1 MPITSLEAYCLI
13 IRSNPDSNW
22 QDAEGQSYQYGQTVP
37 RYTRI
42 QPGVRFV
49 MDRREGGNVVLVGHG
64 EFGTIEDDG
73 VDKNGRRRYRAHFKE
88 FIPFPEP
95 YPLTSDLRAQISAQP
110 GFNQQHSIREIPPK
124 LHAEL
129 VALGGG
135 QVTNN
140 VLHQFCSELRTLR
153 MDRSSGQPKLYKPL
167 MIIAAARTLADA
179 AGLSYGAP
187 LLDHY
192 RTFARAVGV
201 DETHPEYPYYH
212 LQSDGFWAVLDSEGQ
227 PIQRFRIPT
236 NTVLRKTTVQL
247 EPQRAACIW
256 DPVQR
261 RFVLQALLTH
271 FTTEQS
277 QALAGEWPELSGV
290 SPQGGVT
297 SVNATSEAIRM
308 VHGYI
313 SARGFHFTLPQV
325 AAFYCALRTKP
336 FVILAGISGTG
347 KTRLPRLFAETIG
360 ASLRLEAVRPDWADS
375 ADLIGY
381 RDLKET
387 FRPGRLLGFAG
398 EATKSPARPH
408 VFVLDEMN
416 LARVEHYL
424 ADVLSKIES
433 RRREDGK
440 VVTDQLVAPEE
451 LNDDRLAAKWHEIG
465 LPENLF
471 IVGTVNM
478 DETTYGFSRKVLDRA
493 FTLEFSEVDLYQ
505 FGLNLEPDALPTGSV
520 VGLELLKPL
529 ALTLS
534 ELTDEPHRETCIRV
548 IDLLARVN
556 RSLQK
561 AQLQV
566 GYRVR
571 DEACLFVC
579 HASTISDIFPENIA
593 LDYMLCAKV
602 LPRIHGGA
610 AVLQEIML
618 DLLELT
624 LRNNSAEYRSLIAEV
639 RSGDQQL
646 SYLLRHTPGLDSFRY
661 PQTAAKL
668 RIMLERLN
676 RDGYTSYWL

>member
-1 MPITSLEAYCLI
+1 MPTTSHEAYCLI
-13 IRSNPDSNW
+13 IRSNPESNW

-49 MDRREGGNVVLVGHG
+49 MDRREGGNVVLVGYG
-64 EFGTIEDDG
+64 EFGNIEDDG
-73 VDKNGRRRYRAHFKE
+73 VDRNGRRRYRAHFNE
-88 FIPFPEP
+88 FIPFREP
-95 YPLTSDLRAQISAQP
+95 YPLNPDLRAQIAAQP
-110 GFNQQHSIREIPPK
+110 GFNQQHSIREIPPD
-124 LHAEL
+124 LFAEL
-129 VALGGG
+129 VFLGGG
-135 QVTNN
+135 QATDS
-140 VLHQFCSELRTLR
+140 VLHQFCSELKTLS

-167 MIIAAARTLADA
+167 MMLATVRTAAEGANL
-179 AGLSYGAP
+179 LYGTP
-187 LLDHY
+187 LLDYY
-192 RTFARAVGV
+192 RTFARAAGV
-201 DETHPEYPYYH
+201 DESRPEYPYYH
-212 LQSDGFWAVLDSEGQ
+212 LQSEGFWTVLDSEGR
-227 PIQRFRIPT
+227 PIEQLRSPT
-236 NTVLRKTTVQL
+236 NVVLRNTTAQL
-247 EPQRAACIW
+247 ERQRAACIR

-261 RFVLQALLTH
+261 RSVLQALLTH
-271 FTTEQS
+271 FTAEQS
-277 QALAGEWPELSGV
+277 QALAGEWPELEGGLPPVNSTSG
-290 SPQGGVT
+290 
-297 SVNATSEAIRM
+297 AIRN
-308 VHGYI
+308 VHEYI
-313 SARGFHFTLPQV
+313 AARGFHFTLQQI

-347 KTRLPRLFAETIG
+347 KTRLPRLFAEAIG
-360 ASLRLEAVRPDWADS
+360 AKLRLEAVRPDWADS

-381 RDLKET
+381 RDLKES
-387 FRPGRLLGFAG
+387 FRPGRLLVFAG
-398 EATKSPARPH
+398 QATKSPDRPH

-433 RRREDGK
+433 RRREDGT
-440 VVTDQLVAPEE
+440 VITDQLVAPEE
-451 LNDDRLAAKWHEIG
+451 LNDDPFAVKWHEIG

-478 DETTYGFSRKVLDRA
+478 DETTHGFSRKVLDRA
-493 FTLEFSEVDLYQ
+493 FTLEFSEVDLRQ
-505 FGLNLEPDALPTGSV
+505 LGSNLAPDALPTGTID
-520 VGLELLKPL
+520 GLELLKPL
-529 ALTLS
+529 ALTIS
-534 ELTDEPHRETCIRV
+534 ELSDEQHRETCRRV
-548 IDLLARVN
+548 IDLLSRVN
-556 RSLQK
+556 QSLQK

-579 HASTISDIFPENIA
+579 HASTISDIFPENTA
-593 LDYMLCAKV
+593 VDYVLCAKV

-624 LRNNSAEYRSLIAEV
+624 LRNNSAEYRSLIADV

-646 SYLLRHTPGLDSFRY
+646 SHLLRQTPGLDSFRY

-668 RIMLERLN
+668 RIMLERLD

>member
-1 MPITSLEAYCLI
+1 MMPITSFEYCLI

-73 VDKNGRRRYRAHFKE
+73 VDKNRRRRYRAHFKE

-110 GFNQQHSIREIPPK
+110 GFNQQHSIREIPPE

-135 QVTNN
+135 QVHN
-140 VLHQFCSELRTLR
+140 
-153 MDRSSGQPKLYKPL
+153 
-167 MIIAAARTLADA
+167 
-179 AGLSYGAP
+179 
-187 LLDHY
+187 
-192 RTFARAVGV
+192 
-201 DETHPEYPYYH
+201 
-212 LQSDGFWAVLDSEGQ
+212 
-227 PIQRFRIPT
+227 
-236 NTVLRKTTVQL
+236 
-247 EPQRAACIW
+247 
-256 DPVQR
+256 
-261 RFVLQALLTH
+261 
-271 FTTEQS
+271 FTPEQS
-277 QALAGEWPELSGV
+277 QALASEWPEPSGL

-297 SVNATSEAIRM
+297 SVSATSEAIRM

-347 KTRLPRLFAETIG
+347 KTRLPRLFTEAIG
-360 ASLRLEAVRPDWADS
+360 AKLRLEAVRPDWADS

-381 RDLKET
+381 RDLKEN

-451 LNDDRLAAKWHEIG
+451 LNDDPLAAKWHEIG

-478 DETTYGFSRKVLDRA
+478 DETTHGFSRKVLDRA
-493 FTLEFSEVDLYQ
+493 FTLEFSEVDLHQ
-505 FGLNLEPDALPTGSV
+505 FGSNLEPDALPTGSV
-520 VGLELLKPL
+520 VSLELFKPL

-534 ELTDEPHRETCIRV
+534 ELTDEPHWETCMRV

-579 HASTISDIFPENIA
+579 HASTISDVFPENTA
-593 LDYMLCAKV
+593 LDYVLCAKV

-610 AVLQEIML
+610 ATLQEIML

-668 RIMLERLN
+668 RIMLERLD